1 MFYSNSGLRCVVV
14 CCSVLQCVVVCCSV
28 LQCVA
33 VCCSVLQCVAAIQ
46 GSNHRGHP
54 RTLGVCVCIGVILH
68 IYESNNGLFMC
79 KCSS

>member
-1 MFYSNSGLRCVVV
+1 
-14 CCSVLQCVVVCCSV
+14 V

-33 VCCSVLQCVAAIQ
+33 VCCSVLQCVARVAAIQ

-68 IYESNNGLFMC
+68 ICESNIGLFMC
-79 KCSS
+79 ICSS